1 MISPSRLTVTGA
13 DLEIFFECE
22 PSKLDRDVPW
32 PYNKFTFAYERG
44 EESIEFKIHPAEPS
58 VEIKVTRAKQT
69 TYELKA
75 FGIVDAVYHN
85 DNGQESLEL
94 TLSQHHQ
101 IFLRLKPSVVV
112 YEAFSTFV

>member
-1 MISPSRLTVTGA
+1 MISPNRLTVTGA

-22 PSKLDRDVPW
+22 ASKIDRDVSW
-32 PYNKFTFAYERG
+32 PYNEFTFAYELG
-44 EESIEFKIHPAEPS
+44 EESIEFKIQPAEPS
-58 VEIKVTRAKQT
+58 VEIKVMRSKQT
-69 TYELKA
+69 TELRA
-75 FGIVDAVYHN
+75 FGIVDAIYRN

-112 YEAFSTFV
+112 CEAFSAFD